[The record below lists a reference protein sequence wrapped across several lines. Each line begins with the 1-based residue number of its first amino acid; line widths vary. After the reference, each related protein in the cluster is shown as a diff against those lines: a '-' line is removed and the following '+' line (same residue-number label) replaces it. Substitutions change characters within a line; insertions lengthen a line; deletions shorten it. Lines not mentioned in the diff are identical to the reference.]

1 MTCLQGQEAKCQNH
15 NADAM
20 QSRYATS

>member
-1 MTCLQGQEAKCQNH
+1 MTCLQGQEAKFQGH
-15 NADAM
+15 NADAT